1 SARAGGQIAESS
13 RHRRSSPADS
23 AFFRQRARRRRRSRA
38 STRPTH
44 RRVLRQR
51 RGPRMPTDSG
61 GEAAARLR
69 RHAVESCQHDR
80 GEGACAVSMC
90 SPVACVLKNRGQMGS
105 LDSYL
110 PIFFMIVLG
119 IAFAGLSFG
128 ASKLLA
134 PQRPTSPKEAPYECG
149 IVPDHEPANRFPVR
163 FYLIAMIFVVVDI
176 EIIFIFPWAVI
187 SQSLG
192 RFGLVEIIVFA
203 ASVFVPLV
211 YLVANGALDWGPL
224 KRVRPIQPDSSRTSS
239 STVRRI
245 GPSSGEAA

>member
-1 SARAGGQIAESS
+1 
-13 RHRRSSPADS
+13 
-23 AFFRQRARRRRRSRA
+23 
-38 STRPTH
+38 
-44 RRVLRQR
+44 
-51 RGPRMPTDSG
+51 
-61 GEAAARLR
+61 
-69 RHAVESCQHDR
+69 
-80 GEGACAVSMC
+80 
-90 SPVACVLKNRGQMGS
+90 MGS

-110 PIFFMIVLG
+110 PIFFMVVLG
-119 IAFAGLSFG
+119 VAFASLSFA

-134 PQRPTSPKEAPYECG
+134 PQRPTAAKEAPYECG
-149 IVPDHEPANRFPVR
+149 IVPDHEPARRFPVR

-176 EIIFIFPWAVI
+176 EIIFIFPWAVV

-192 RFGLVEIIVFA
+192 RFGLVEILVFA

-224 KRVRPIQPDSSRTSS
+224 KRVRPLEPETVRDSS